1 MNRREWNQL
10 AADFEDS
17 VCDISSTGRG
27 HVLRHLVSSV
37 CRSSGRSLLID
48 LGCGIGSFIQRFGD
62 RFEEVVGVDF
72 SSRML
77 QRAKARCS
85 ALHSVR
91 WLHLSIPDAAG
102 IVGPTATL
110 TVCLNVITSAVE
122 SERERLWSSLAAVTR
137 AGGFVLLVVPSVESD
152 QMVQRSVVHHRA
164 FSKDRAQTN
173 SDLVD
178 RAGVLQ
184 KFYSQ
189 SELRET
195 VARNG
200 LVVKALRRVHYP
212 WLEEGMNDRLRPEGP
227 SPWDWV
233 CLAQSRPGCT
243 TPISLALGGTGRQAQ
258 RSATQCSNNTLSGL
272 R

>member
-1 MNRREWNQL
+1 MSRREWNRL
-10 AADFEDS
+10 AAEFENS
-17 VCDISSTGRG
+17 VCDISSTDQG
-27 HVLRHLVSSV
+27 HVLRRLVSRV
-37 CRSSGRSLLID
+37 CRPSGRSMLID

-85 ALHSVR
+85 ALHTVR

-110 TVCLNVITSAVE
+110 TVCLNVITSAVQ
-122 SERERLWSSLAAVTR
+122 SEREHLWSSLGAVTS

-152 QMVQRSVVHHRA
+152 RMVRRKLARRQASL
-164 FSKDRAQTN
+164 KDRWSERNA
-173 SDLVD
+173 DLVN

-184 KFYSQ
+184 KFYSR

-212 WLEEGMNDRLRPEGP
+212 WLEEGINGRLSPEGP
-227 SPWDWV
+227 SPWDWA
-233 CLAQSRPGCT
+233 CLAQCLPGT
-243 TPISLALGGTGRQAQ
+243 AKPVGSAL
-258 RSATQCSNNTLSGL
+258 
-272 R
+272 